1 MIRLSILCAAA
12 AVSAALSVAPAVAE
26 TKIVLLYTGAS
37 SIASAYVAKDQHFF
51 DKRGLDVELTITPN
65 GSTIPAALVGAS
77 AQIGIPTP
85 TVLLQANESG
95 LDLVTV
101 AGGEVFPTP
110 TRMALMARPA
120 AGIKGAADVSGKKI
134 GVPGLN
140 GVIDLMTRKWI
151 KSSGG
156 DPGQATFLEAS
167 IPAGPDMLQ
176 SGQVDAVASIDPFIQ
191 RIEAAKTAAVVG
203 ELNSIVPAGAYAVTY
218 VATREWTKKNAA
230 AVKEFHAALEEANAF
245 AKDPKNLQSLR
256 QSISTYTKLPMAVV
270 ETLPLPPNLDAAN
283 RPDGMRFWI
292 DLALENKM
300 ISKAP
305 DPATLF
311 AP

>member
-1 MIRLSILCAAA
+1 MRRWILAGAIAASTTLSIASA
-12 AVSAALSVAPAVAE
+12 SAA
-26 TKIVLLYTGAS
+26 TQIVLLYTGAS

-51 DKRGLDVELTITPN
+51 DKRGLDVELTITAN
-65 GSTIPAALVGAS
+65 GSTIPAALVGDS

-95 LDLVTV
+95 LDLVSI
-101 AGGEVFPTP
+101 AGAEAFPTP
-110 TRMALMARPA
+110 TRMALMARPS
-120 AGIKGAADVSGKKI
+120 AGIKNAADFAGKKI

-151 KSSGG
+151 AANGG
-156 DPGQATFLEAS
+156 DPGKAS
-167 IPAGPDMLQ
+167 FIEVAIPAGPDMLQ
-176 SGQVDAVASIDPFIQ
+176 TGQVDAVASIDPFIQ
-191 RIEAAKTAAVVG
+191 RIEAAKTATAIG
-203 ELNSIVPAGAYAVTY
+203 ELNSVVPDGAYGVTY
-218 VATREWTKKNAA
+218 VTTRRWATKNAE
-230 AVKEFHAALEEANAF
+230 AVKAFRAALEEANAF
-245 AKDPKNLQSLR
+245 AKDPKNLASLR

-270 ETLPLPPNLDAAN
+270 ETLPLPPNLDASN
-283 RPDGMRFWI
+283 RPEGMRFWI

-305 DPATLF
+305 DPATLL